1 MRGLTAV
8 GFLVAFSIVGV
19 LAIQGM
25 KSEASRTAPTGA
37 IDRAQGA
44 AETMEKQAEK
54 LQPDL
59 DR

>member
-25 KSEASRTAPTGA
+25 KSEAAKTAPVGA
-37 IDRAQGA
+37 IDQAQEA
-44 AETMEKQAEK
+44 ASH
-54 LQPDL
+54 
-59 DR
+59 